1 MRRRTKLAALLTAGM
16 LSLAATACGGDDGD
30 SADDNGDAD
39 AAGSGIKVGM
49 AYDVGGR
56 GDQSFNDSA
65 AAGLDQ
71 AVDEFGMDPQ
81 ESEAEDGEA
90 ETAREERLRTF
101 ADAGY
106 NPIIAVGF
114 AYSASVAKVA
124 PEYPDVNFA
133 IIDDE
138 AAAGDNIANLVFAEE
153 QGSFLVGAA
162 AALKSKTGNIGFV
175 GGVDVPL
182 IEKFQAGYE
191 AGAKAVNADVTIDV
205 TYLTQPPDFSGFG
218 DPAKG
223 KTAAEGMY
231 QGGADI
237 VYQAAGGSGSGVFE
251 AGYVAGA
258 QAVNPDITID
268 VTYLTQPP
276 DFSGFGD
283 PAKGKTAAEGMF
295 QNGADV
301 VYHAAGG
308 SGGGVFEAASEAG
321 AMAIGVDSDQYNTAD
336 PSVQDVIL
344 TSMLKNVNVAVHE
357 YLSEVADGTFPSGVT
372 TYDLAVDGVG
382 YSTSGGMVDDIKDK
396 LDEFKQQIIDG

>member
-1 MRRRTKLAALLTAGM
+1 MRRRTKFAALLTVGV

-30 SADDNGDAD
+30 SGDNGSD
-39 AAGSGIKVGM
+39 AAPESDIKVGM

-71 AVDEFGMDPQ
+71 AVDEFGMDSE

-101 ADAGY
+101 AEAGY

-138 AAAGDNIANLVFAEE
+138 VAAGDNIANLVFAEE

-162 AALKSKTGNIGFV
+162 AALKSQAGQIGFV
-175 GGVDVPL
+175 GGVETPL
-182 IEKFQAGYE
+182 IQK
-191 AGAKAVNADVTIDV
+191 
-205 TYLTQPPDFSGFG
+205 
-218 DPAKG
+218 
-223 KTAAEGMY
+223 
-231 QGGADI
+231 
-237 VYQAAGGSGSGVFE
+237 FE
-251 AGYVAGA
+251 AGYIAGA
-258 QAVNPDITID
+258 QAVNPDIQVD
-268 VTYLTQPP
+268 STYLTQVP
-276 DFSGFGD
+276 DFSGFAD
-283 PAKGKTAAEGMF
+283 PAKGKTAAQGMF
-295 QNGADV
+295 DGGADI

-321 AMAIGVDSDQYNTAD
+321 EGNWAIGVDSDQYETAD

-344 TSMLKNVNVAVHE
+344 TSMLKNVNVAVYE
-357 YLSEVADGTFPSGVT
+357 YLKAVNDGDVPSGVT
-372 TYDLAVDGVG
+372 RYDLAVDGVG
-382 YSTSGGMVDDIKDK
+382 YSTSGGFVDDITDQ
-396 LDEFKQQIIDG
+396 LDDYKQQIIDGEIEVPTTP

>member
-30 SADDNGDAD
+30 SADDNGDGD

-71 AVDEFGMDPQ
+71 AVEEFGMDPQ

-162 AALKSKTGNIGFV
+162 AAMKSEAGHIGFV
-175 GGVDVPL
+175 GGVETPL
-182 IEKFQAGYE
+182 IQKFEAGYI
-191 AGAKAVNADVTIDV
+191 AGAEAVNPDVQVDV
-205 TYLTQPPDFSGFG
+205 TYLTQVPDFSGFA

-223 KTAAEGMY
+223 KTAAQGMY
-231 QGGADI
+231 DGGADI
-237 VYQAAGGSGSGVFE
+237 
-251 AGYVAGA
+251 
-258 QAVNPDITID
+258 
-268 VTYLTQPP
+268 
-276 DFSGFGD
+276 
-283 PAKGKTAAEGMF
+283 
-295 QNGADV
+295 

-321 AMAIGVDSDQYNTAD
+321 EGNWAIGVDSDQFETAD
-336 PSVQDVIL
+336 PSVQNVIL
-344 TSMLKNVNVAVHE
+344 TSMLKNVNVAVYE
-357 YLSEVADGTFPSGVT
+357 YLKAVNDGEAPTGVT
-372 TYDLAVDGVG
+372 RYDLAVDGVG
-382 YSTSGGMVDDIKDK
+382 YSTSGGFVDDISAD
-396 LDEFKQQIIDG
+396 LDDYKQQIIDGEIEVPTTP

>member
-30 SADDNGDAD
+30 SADDNGDGD

-71 AVDEFGMDPQ
+71 AVEEFGMDPQ

-138 AAAGDNIANLVFAEE
+138 SRGRRQHRQPGLRRGAGLVPGRRGCRA
-153 QGSFLVGAA
+153 QDRGRPHRLRRWRR
-162 AALKSKTGNIGFV
+162 
-175 GGVDVPL
+175 
-182 IEKFQAGYE
+182 
-191 AGAKAVNADVTIDV
+191 
-205 TYLTQPPDFSGFG
+205 
-218 DPAKG
+218 DPADPEVRG
-223 KTAAEGMY
+223 RLHRGRRGGQPRHPGRRHLPDPGPRLLRLRRPG
-231 QGGADI
+231 QGQDGRPGH
-237 VYQAAGGSGSGVFE
+237 VRRRRRHRLPRRWWLRRWCLRGRLRGGRGQLGDRCRLRPVRD
-251 AGYVAGA
+251 GRPVGPGRHPDVDA
-258 QAVNPDITID
+258 QERERRGLRLP
-268 VTYLTQPP
+268 Q
-276 DFSGFGD
+276 GR
-283 PAKGKTAAEGMF
+283 
-295 QNGADV
+295 QRR
-301 VYHAAGG
+301 
-308 SGGGVFEAASEAG
+308 
-321 AMAIGVDSDQYNTAD
+321 
-336 PSVQDVIL
+336 
-344 TSMLKNVNVAVHE
+344 
-357 YLSEVADGTFPSGVT
+357 
-372 TYDLAVDGVG
+372 
-382 YSTSGGMVDDIKDK
+382 
-396 LDEFKQQIIDG
+396 